1 MANILVITHG
11 NLADE
16 FVSIAENIT
25 KSNNKIIPVCFE
37 LTLDQSEYPAKMAVA
52 MESLNKDEPTIILTD
67 LFGGS
72 PSNFAIPYIQKDK
85 VEVIT
90 GLNMP
95 MLIYL
100 MTQPVGKSIEEL
112 SNGARQAGKDAIIIA
127 GEFLQ

>member
-16 FVSIAENIT
+16 FVSIAENIA
-25 KSNNKIIPVCFE
+25 KSANKIIPVSFE
-37 LTLDQSEYPAKMAVA
+37 LTLDQSEYPAKMAEA
-52 MESLNKDEPTIILTD
+52 MESVDQTEPTIILTD
-67 LFGGS
+67 LFGGT

-90 GLNMP
+90 GLNIP

-100 MTQPVGKSIEEL
+100 MTQPPGKSIEEL

>member
-11 NLADE
+11 NLANE
-16 FVSIAENIT
+16 FIRIAEHIAES
-25 KSNNKIIPVCFE
+25 KHKAIAVCFE
-37 LTLDQSEYPAKMAVA
+37 LNLNQSEYPYKMASA
-52 MESLNKDEPTIILTD
+52 IESLDSKQPTIILTD
-67 LFGGS
+67 LFGGT
-72 PSNFAIPYIQKDK
+72 PSNLAIPYIQKSK

-100 MTQPVGKSIEEL
+100 MTQPVEKSLEDL
-112 SNGARQAGKDAIIIA
+112 CKGARQAGQDAIIIA

>member
-16 FVSIAENIT
+16 FVSIAENIA
-25 KSNNKIIPVCFE
+25 KSANKIIPVSFE
-37 LTLDQSEYPAKMAVA
+37 LTLDQSEYPAKMAEA
-52 MESLNKDEPTIILTD
+52 MESIDPNEPTIILTD
-67 LFGGS
+67 LFGGT

-90 GLNMP
+90 GLNIP
-95 MLIYL
+95 MLVYL
-100 MTQPVGKSIEEL
+100 MTQPPGKSIEEL

>member
-16 FVSIAENIT
+16 FVSIAENIA
-25 KSNNKIIPVCFE
+25 KSANKIIPVSFE
-37 LTLDQSEYPAKMAVA
+37 LTLDQSEYPSKMAEA
-52 MESLNKDEPTIILTD
+52 MESIDQNEPTIILTD
-67 LFGGS
+67 LFGGT

-90 GLNMP
+90 GLNIP
-95 MLIYL
+95 MLVYL
-100 MTQPVGKSIEEL
+100 MTQPPGKSIEEL

>member
-16 FVSIAENIT
+16 IVSIAENIT
-25 KSNNKIIPVCFE
+25 KSTNKVIPISFE
-37 LTLDQSEYPAKMAVA
+37 LTLDQSEYHGKMAEA
-52 MESLNKDEPTIILTD
+52 MESVDQNEPTIILTD
-67 LFGGS
+67 LFGGT

-95 MLIYL
+95 MLVYL
-100 MTQPVGKSIEEL
+100 MTQPPDKSIEEL
-112 SNGARQAGKDAIIIA
+112 SNGARQAGRDAIIVA

>member
-16 FVSIAENIT
+16 FVSIAENIA
-25 KSNNKIIPVCFE
+25 KSANKIIPVSFE
-37 LTLDQSEYPAKMAVA
+37 LTLDQSEYPAKMAEA
-52 MESLNKDEPTIILTD
+52 MESVDQNEPTIILTD
-67 LFGGS
+67 LFGGT

-90 GLNMP
+90 GLNIP

-100 MTQPVGKSIEEL
+100 MTQPPGKSIEEL